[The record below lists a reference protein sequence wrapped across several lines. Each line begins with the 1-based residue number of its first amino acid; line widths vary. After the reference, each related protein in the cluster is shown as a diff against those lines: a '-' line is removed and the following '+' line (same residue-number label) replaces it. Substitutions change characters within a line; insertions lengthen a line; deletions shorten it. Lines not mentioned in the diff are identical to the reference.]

1 MVHPCVLRVLHPR
14 QDFALGRCIAL
25 QLRSDDDARDRLSP
39 FEELPEKSFAC
50 FFVAPPLYE
59 DVEHVAV
66 LIQRPP
72 ELVFVPAN
80 REDDLVQMPVV
91 AATRMA
97 TTPFIRGG
105 LPEGEAPLPNRFRGQ
120 DNPALCQ
127 RFFDR
132 PEN

>member
-1 MVHPCVLRVLHPR
+1 LPRLRRRFQKDGLLGVVLAVMLD
-14 QDFALGRCIAL
+14 DFH
-25 QLRSDDDARDRLSP
+25 
-39 FEELPEKSFAC
+39 FA
-50 FFVAPPLYE
+50 
-59 DVEHVAV
+59 AV
-66 LIQRPP
+66 LIHRPP
-72 ELVFVPAN
+72 EIVFVPAN